1 MRKSDYL
8 SSLLADS
15 PFLQEKSNIF
25 FNSIKNPIFSGYN
38 IFVLKYLFGLF
49 NLINTNRKF
58 NKSLLFSTFKFIK
71 IMLLATNEVSRSS
84 FCFLE
89 LNKSEFSTQNSRKFP
104 LSSFHA
110 SFKNCTCPE
119 ILQICSYMLKFFNLR

>member
-1 MRKSDYL
+1 MRKSDYS

-15 PFLQEKSNIF
+15 PFLQEKSYIF

-71 IMLLATNEVSRSS
+71 IVLLATNEVSRSS
-84 FCFLE
+84 FYFLE
-89 LNKSEFSTQNSRKFP
+89 LNKSEFSTQNWRKFS

-110 SFKNCTCPE
+110 SFKSCTCPE